1 MTTEEKLK
9 HFLEITAQDAS
20 AIGDK
25 MVSDYQKS
33 LDSLFEEHKENALR
47 QSEFQIKVETEHAK
61 RDANIELTR
70 QQLHIKRKITR
81 KQTALKDLLF
91 EEVILLLNEFM
102 KTEEYTTLLVNQILK
117 SKDYVGNQYMIIYI
131 DPKDAAKKELLEQR
145 TGINLTVSEYSFIG
159 GTRTV
164 IPYKN
169 ILIDDSFEKKV
180 EAAKE
185 KFVFG
190 GSFNE

>member
-9 HFLEITAQDAS
+9 HFLEITVEDAN
-20 AIGDK
+20 AIGNK

-33 LDSLFEEHKENALR
+33 LDNLFNEHKENALR

-81 KQTALKDLLF
+81 KQTELKDLLF
-91 EEVILLLNEFM
+91 EEVLVLLNEFM
-102 KTEEYTTLLVNQILK
+102 NTEEYTTLLINQILK
-117 SKDYVGNQYMIIYI
+117 SKEFGGTQYMIIYI
-131 DPKDAAKKELLEQR
+131 DPKDLPKKELLEQR
-145 TGINLTVSEYSFIG
+145 TGMSLSVSEYSFIG

-169 ILIDDSFEKKV
+169 ILIDDSFQKKI

-185 KFVFG
+185 NFVFG
-190 GSFNE
+190 GRFNE